1 MRIDS
6 WLLALVLASPLAAVA
21 SSEAAGARCR
31 ADLDDIAAFLPLN
44 DAGAAEARAQHGKQ
58 IDAALERAQADSIRL
73 QDAASDSA
81 CNDILAAYLRA
92 WRPGHLSV
100 SAVAPNAAPPAAAV
114 PDPRLPRLESLG
126 ADTLLLTIPSFND
139 RYRAPLET
147 LLTRRRAELEAHRY
161 WIVDVR
167 GNGGGSDTTYAALLP
182 WLLDGDFRQH
192 ALEYLAT
199 PVNIQAQ
206 EQICAHQSDPA
217 PCLRQMTPALAAM
230 RAASAGSF
238 VTSADER
245 SKLERPTHLEPK
257 APRRVAVLVD
267 RACGSSCDQFALT
280 VKAGFRVKLAGQA
293 SAGVVDVGNL
303 RPHTLPSGRV
313 LRYATTRS
321 TRVSELPLDGIGVQ
335 PDLLLPAPVDAAARA
350 ADVLRVQRWLES
362 GRL

>member
-6 WLLALVLASPLAAVA
+6 WLLALLLTAPLAAFA
-21 SSEAAGARCR
+21 SKGDIGARCR

-44 DAGAAEARAQHGKQ
+44 DAGAADARAHHGKQ
-58 IDAALERAQADSIRL
+58 IDAALGRAQADSARL

-81 CNDILAAYLRA
+81 CDAILTTYLRA

-100 SAVAPNAAPPAAAV
+100 SALAPDAAPVAAA
-114 PDPRLPRLESLG
+114 PDPRLPHLESLG
-126 ADTLLLTIPSFND
+126 PHTLVLTIPSFND

-147 LLTRRRAELEAHRY
+147 LLARRRAELEAHRY

-182 WLLDGDFRQH
+182 WLLDGEYRQH

-206 EQICAHQSDPA
+206 EQICARQSDPA
-217 PCLRQMTPALAAM
+217 PCLRQMTPAVAAM
-230 RAASAGSF
+230 RAATPGSF

-245 SKLERPTHLEPK
+245 STFQRPAHLEPK

-267 RACGSSCDQFALT
+267 RECGSSCDQFALT

-335 PDLLLPAPVDAAARA
+335 PDLLLPAPADAAARA